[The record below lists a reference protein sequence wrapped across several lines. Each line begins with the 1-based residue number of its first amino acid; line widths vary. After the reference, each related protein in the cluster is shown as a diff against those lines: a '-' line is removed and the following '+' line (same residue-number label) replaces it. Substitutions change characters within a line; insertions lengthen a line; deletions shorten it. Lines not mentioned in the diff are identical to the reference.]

1 MVKLSFR
8 TVVPG
13 KVDQVFQYFA
23 NFANIAEWDPGC
35 KSSKLCASSSGSE
48 GVAEGT
54 RFDLVTVFKGRES
67 KMTYEVKTY
76 EEPHK
81 VVLEGFTSVVHALDE
96 IRFSQDESDP
106 DRTRVE
112 YDADIRLRGVFKLF
126 TPFIRRSIMELAPAA
141 QQGFESKAGELFG
154 KEEEAQEGHST
165 M

>member
-1 MVKLSFR
+1 MVKVSFR

-35 KSSKLCASSSGSE
+35 KSSKLFSE
-48 GVAEGT
+48 GVREGT

-81 VVLEGFTSVVHALDE
+81 VVLEGFTSIVHALDE
-96 IRFSQDESDP
+96 IRFSQDENDP

-141 QQGFESKAGELFG
+141 QQGFEGKAGELFG
-154 KEEEAQEGHST
+154 KEEEEEEA
-165 M
+165 